1 MKFLAWLMAVWMV
14 GVGVASAQT
23 DVVAEVLASV
33 TPPVESTSMD
43 WRQIVETGGWLM
55 YVLGAM
61 SVAGVALVIYFLYVL
76 RREQVL
82 PRRFLEQVRGQ
93 IREGH
98 LVEASHACRTDSSAV
113 ASILGAAL
121 EYVLR
126 SNKPDPGLLREIV
139 EGEGG
144 RQATIIQNQTMYL
157 LDIAV
162 IAPMVGLLGTVMG
175 MLTAFNTVALDLAK
189 AKPMLLAQG
198 VSQALITTV
207 AGLLVAIPAMMAY
220 AYFRGRTSRLISDME
235 KQSADLLTLIIKD

>member
-1 MKFLAWLMAVWMV
+1 MKQWMCILWFGLAALVES
-14 GVGVASAQT
+14 GRAQT
-23 DVVAEVLASV
+23 DVVAEVLAAAPAEGSAM
-33 TPPVESTSMD
+33 TLRE
-43 WRQIVETGGWLM
+43 ILETGGWLM

-61 SVAGVALVIYFLYVL
+61 SVAGLALVIYFLVVL
-76 RREQVL
+76 RREQIL
-82 PRRFLEQVRGQ
+82 PRRFLDNVRGL
-93 IREGH
+93 IRDGR
-98 LVEASHACRTDSSAV
+98 LVEASHACRSDSSAL

-121 EYVLR
+121 DYVLR

-144 RQATIIQNQTMYL
+144 RQATIIQNQTQYL

-175 MLTAFNTVALDLAK
+175 MLSAFNTVALDLAK

-198 VSQALITTV
+198 VSQALVTTV

-220 AYFRGRTSRLISDME
+220 AYFRGRTSRLISDLE
-235 KQSADLLTLIIKD
+235 KNSADLLTLIVKE